1 MSRSTAIVDSFSIL
15 KTGSRPYRNG
25 TKDRFDGTAA
35 QRVMMF
41 DLQLFLS
48 FAPAAKYPE
57 TGKKRL
63 E

>member
-1 MSRSTAIVDSFSIL
+1 
-15 KTGSRPYRNG
+15 
-25 TKDRFDGTAA
+25 
-35 QRVMMF
+35 MMF